1 MGIYF
6 IVYIYIVL
14 ITHKY
19 WNIIFITYVLKYL
32 INIACAKWVAI
43 STAHLSSISV
53 IAKYLSC
60 RYHFAC

>member
-6 IVYIYIVL
+6 IVFIYIVL

-32 INIACAKWVAI
+32 IKIACAKWAAI
-43 STAHLSSISV
+43 SAAHLRSTCV
-53 IAKYLSC
+53 FAKYL
-60 RYHFAC
+60 